1 MENNYSEITLLS
13 NNVYVVNDR
22 NINWGGEVN
31 HNFEIL
37 NNLNKNAS
45 LKIKYNGQEVN
56 YRITGDNLEVDLND
70 LTPANGIFT
79 LNVNGKYLTAFS
91 ANQKTDLSA
100 DIRVP
105 TKTSDLDNDAEFI
118 TLNDIP
124 SVNVPS
130 KVSQLQ
136 NDSGYLT
143 SADLNVPTKVSQLQN
158 DSGYLTS
165 ADVNIPTVP
174 TNVSEFTNDAG
185 YLTNADL
192 KVPTKT
198 SDLQNDSGF
207 VTLNDLDIPSN
218 TSDLTNDSGFITLND
233 VPSVNVPTKVSQL
246 QNDAG
251 YLTSADLP
259 QADIPTKTSDLTNDS
274 GFITSD
280 DLPDITVP
288 TKTSDLNNDSGF
300 VTLNDLEIPTKTS
313 DLTNDSGFIT
323 SSDVPTKTS
332 DLSNDSGFITINDV
346 PVVTV
351 PERTSDLT
359 NDSGF
364 ITSED
369 LQNITAPTKTSDLT
383 NDSGFITSSDVPV
396 TNGVLTL
403 EKDGETLGT
412 FTASESTT
420 INLQSSSFNPFETE
434 SFTVLNAIKI
444 AIPEAAI
451 SEFGY
456 SLQGFVPRNFFSK
469 IQYKYDKGPFIR
481 GAYYKE
487 TQVIDDVTYYVGLIP
502 VSAGFLQE
510 ENASLDVFIP
520 KNKIPTYFSTFLST
534 TSADGYNFFKLDTDN
549 FTFEGERIEN
559 EDHLFTRILP
569 NTNVSEVI

>member
-56 YRITGDNLEVDLND
+56 YRVTGDNLEVDLNS
-70 LTPANGIFT
+70 LTPGNGIFT
-79 LNVNGKYLTAFS
+79 LNVNGEYLTAFS

-100 DIRVP
+100 NIRVP

-124 SVNVPS
+124 SVDVPSKVSQLQNDSEFITLNDINIPS

-143 SADLNVPTKVSQLQN
+143 SADLN
-158 DSGYLTS
+158 
-165 ADVNIPTVP
+165 IPTVP
-174 TNVSEFTNDAG
+174 TNVSEFNNDAG

-192 KVPTKT
+192 NVPTKT
-198 SDLQNDSGF
+198 SELTNDSGF
-207 VTLNDLDIPSN
+207 VTLNDFDIPSK

-246 QNDAG
+246 QNDSG

-259 QADIPTKTSDLTNDS
+259 QTNIPTKTSDLTNDS

-288 TKTSDLNNDSGF
+288 VNTSDLVNNSGF
-300 VTLNDLEIPTKTS
+300 ITSADVPTKTS

-323 SSDVPTKTS
+323 IDEVPIVTLPTKVS
-332 DLSNDSGFITINDV
+332 DLANDA
-346 PVVTV
+346 
-351 PERTSDLT
+351 
-359 NDSGF
+359 GF
-364 ITSED
+364 ITSDD
-369 LQNITAPTKTSDLT
+369 LPDITVPTKTSDLT

-396 TNGVLTL
+396 TTGVLTL
-403 EKDGETLGT
+403 KKDGQVLGT
-412 FTASESTT
+412 FSASESKT
-420 INLQSSSFNPFETE
+420 INFESSSFQTFETE
-434 SFTVLNAIKI
+434 RFTVINAIKI
-444 AIPEAAI
+444 AISESVI
-451 SEFGY
+451 SELGY
-456 SLQGFVPRNFFSK
+456 SLQTFVPYNFFSK
-469 IQYKYDKGPFIR
+469 IQYRCDQNPLIR
-481 GAYYKE
+481 GAFYKE
-487 TQVIDDVTYYVGLIP
+487 TQVIDDVTYYVALIP
-502 VSAGFLQE
+502 VTAEFLLQDT
-510 ENASLDVFIP
+510 LDVFIP
-520 KNKIPTYFSTFLST
+520 YYQIPKYLNKFIST
-534 TSADGYNFFKLDTDN
+534 TSDDGHNFFKLDSAD
-549 FTFEGERIEN
+549 FGEFEGSQTDAEN
-559 EDHLFTRILP
+559 RSFTRILP
-569 NTNVSEVI
+569 NTNISEVF

>member
-56 YRITGDNLEVDLND
+56 YRVTGDNLEVDLNS
-70 LTPANGIFT
+70 LTPGNGIFT
-79 LNVNGKYLTAFS
+79 LNVNGEYLTAFS

-100 DIRVP
+100 NIQVP

-118 TLNDIP
+118 TLNDVP
-124 SVNVPS
+124 SVDVPS

-136 NDSGYLT
+136 NDSGFIT
-143 SADLNVPTKVSQLQN
+143 LNDVNIPTKVSQLQN

-165 ADVNIPTVP
+165 ADVTVPTVP

-192 KVPTKT
+192 NVPTKT
-198 SDLQNDSGF
+198 SELTNDSGF

-246 QNDAG
+246 QNDSG

-259 QADIPTKTSDLTNDS
+259 QA
-274 GFITSD
+274 
-280 DLPDITVP
+280 
-288 TKTSDLNNDSGF
+288 
-300 VTLNDLEIPTKTS
+300 EIPTKTS

-332 DLSNDSGFITINDV
+332 DLANDSGFITINEV
-346 PVVTV
+346 PVVSV
-351 PERTSDLT
+351 PTRTSDLT
-359 NDSGF
+359 NDSEF
-364 ITSED
+364 ITSD
-369 LQNITAPTKTSDLT
+369 DVPSKTSNLI
-383 NDSGFITSSDVPV
+383 NDSGFITSSDLPV

-403 EKDGETLGT
+403 KKDGQVLGT
-412 FTASESTT
+412 FSASESKT
-420 INLQSSSFNPFETE
+420 INFESSSFQTFETE
-434 SFTVLNAIKI
+434 RFTVINAIKI
-444 AIPEAAI
+444 AISESVI
-451 SEFGY
+451 SELGY
-456 SLQGFVPRNFFSK
+456 SLQTFVPYNFFSK
-469 IQYKYDKGPFIR
+469 IQYRCDQNPLIR
-481 GAYYKE
+481 GAFYKE
-487 TQVIDDVTYYVGLIP
+487 TQEIDDKTYYVALIP
-502 VSAGFLQE
+502 VTAEFLLQDT
-510 ENASLDVFIP
+510 LDVFIP
-520 KNKIPTYFSTFLST
+520 YYQIPKYLNKFIST
-534 TSADGYNFFKLDTDN
+534 TSDDGHNFFKLDSAD
-549 FTFEGERIEN
+549 FGEFEGSQTDAEN
-559 EDHLFTRILP
+559 RSFTRILP
-569 NTNVSEVI
+569 NTNISEVF

>member
-56 YRITGDNLEVDLND
+56 YRVTGDNLEVDLNS
-70 LTPANGIFT
+70 LTPGNGIFT
-79 LNVNGKYLTAFS
+79 LNVNGEYLTAFS

-100 DIRVP
+100 NIQVP

-118 TLNDIP
+118 TLNDVP
-124 SVNVPS
+124 SVDVPS

-136 NDSGYLT
+136 NDSGFIT
-143 SADLNVPTKVSQLQN
+143 LNDVNIPTKVSQLQN

-165 ADVNIPTVP
+165 ADVTVPTVP

-192 KVPTKT
+192 NVPTKT
-198 SDLQNDSGF
+198 SELTNDSGF

-246 QNDAG
+246 QNDSG

-259 QADIPTKTSDLTNDS
+259 QTNIPTKTSDLTNDS

-288 TKTSDLNNDSGF
+288 VNTSDLVNNSGF
-300 VTLNDLEIPTKTS
+300 ITSADVPTKTS

-323 SSDVPTKTS
+323 IDEVPIVTLPTKVS
-332 DLSNDSGFITINDV
+332 DLANDA
-346 PVVTV
+346 
-351 PERTSDLT
+351 
-359 NDSGF
+359 GF
-364 ITSED
+364 ITSDD
-369 LQNITAPTKTSDLT
+369 LPDITVPTKTSDLT

-396 TNGVLTL
+396 TTGVLTL
-403 EKDGETLGT
+403 KKDGQVLGT
-412 FTASESTT
+412 FSASESKT
-420 INLQSSSFNPFETE
+420 INFESSSFQTFETE
-434 SFTVLNAIKI
+434 RFTVINAIKI
-444 AIPEAAI
+444 AISESVI
-451 SEFGY
+451 SELGY
-456 SLQGFVPRNFFSK
+456 SLQTFVPYNFFSK
-469 IQYKYDKGPFIR
+469 IQYRCDQNPLIR
-481 GAYYKE
+481 GAFYKE
-487 TQVIDDVTYYVGLIP
+487 TQVIDDVTYYVALIP
-502 VSAGFLQE
+502 VTAEFLLQDT
-510 ENASLDVFIP
+510 LDVFIP
-520 KNKIPTYFSTFLST
+520 YYQIPKYLNKFIST
-534 TSADGYNFFKLDTDN
+534 TSDDGHNFFKLDSAD
-549 FTFEGERIEN
+549 FGEFEGSQTDAEN
-559 EDHLFTRILP
+559 RSFTRILP
-569 NTNVSEVI
+569 NTNISEVF

>member
-56 YRITGDNLEVDLND
+56 YRITGDNLEVDLNS
-70 LTPANGIFT
+70 LTPGNGIFT
-79 LNVNGKYLTAFS
+79 LNVNGEYLTAFS

-100 DIRVP
+100 NIQVP

-118 TLNDIP
+118 TLNDVP
-124 SVNVPS
+124 SVDVPS

-136 NDSGYLT
+136 NDSGFIT
-143 SADLNVPTKVSQLQN
+143 LNDVNIPTKVSQLQN

-165 ADVNIPTVP
+165 ADVTVPTVP

-192 KVPTKT
+192 NVPTKT
-198 SDLQNDSGF
+198 SELTNDSGF

-246 QNDAG
+246 QNDSG

-259 QADIPTKTSDLTNDS
+259 QTNIPTKTSDLTNDS

-288 TKTSDLNNDSGF
+288 VNTSDLVNNSGF
-300 VTLNDLEIPTKTS
+300 ITSADVPTKTS

-323 SSDVPTKTS
+323 IDEVP
-332 DLSNDSGFITINDV
+332 I
-346 PVVTV
+346 VTV
-351 PERTSDLT
+351 PTRTSDLT
-359 NDSGF
+359 NDAGF
-364 ITSED
+364 ITSDD
-369 LQNITAPTKTSDLT
+369 LPDITVPTKTSDLT

-396 TNGVLTL
+396 TTGVLTL
-403 EKDGETLGT
+403 KKDGQVLGT
-412 FTASESTT
+412 FSASESKT
-420 INLQSSSFNPFETE
+420 INFESSSFQTFETE
-434 SFTVLNAIKI
+434 RFTVINAIKI
-444 AIPEAAI
+444 AISEGVI
-451 SEFGY
+451 SELGY
-456 SLQGFVPRNFFSK
+456 SLQTFVPYNFFSK
-469 IQYKYDKGPFIR
+469 VQYRHDKSPLIR

-487 TQVIDDVTYYVGLIP
+487 TQVIDDVTYYVALIP
-502 VSAGFLQE
+502 VTAEFLLQDT
-510 ENASLDVFIP
+510 LDVFIP
-520 KNKIPTYFSTFLST
+520 YYQIPKYLNKFITT
-534 TSADGYNFFKLDTDN
+534 TSDDGHNFFKLDSAD
-549 FTFEGERIEN
+549 FGEFEGSQTDAEN
-559 EDHLFTRILP
+559 RSFTRILP
-569 NTNVSEVI
+569 NTNISEVF

>member
-79 LNVNGKYLTAFS
+79 LNVNGEYLTAFS
-91 ANQKTDLSA
+91 ANQRTDLSA
-100 DIRVP
+100 NIQVP

-130 KVSQLQ
+130 KVSDLQ
-136 NDSGYLT
+136 NDAGYLT
-143 SADLNVPTKVSQLQN
+143 SADLNIPTKVSQLQN

-165 ADVNIPTVP
+165 ADLNIPTVP
-174 TNVSEFTNDAG
+174 TNVSEFNNDAG

-192 KVPTKT
+192 NVPTKT
-198 SDLQNDSGF
+198 SDLNNDSGF
-207 VTLNDLDIPSN
+207 VTLNDFDIPSK

-246 QNDAG
+246 QNDSG

-280 DLPDITVP
+280 DLPDISV
-288 TKTSDLNNDSGF
+288 
-300 VTLNDLEIPTKTS
+300 PTKTS

-323 SSDVPTKTS
+323 SDDVPSKTS
-332 DLSNDSGFITINDV
+332 DLINDSGFITINEV

-351 PERTSDLT
+351 PTKTSDLT

-364 ITSED
+364 ITSDD
-369 LQNITAPTKTSDLT
+369 LNIPTKTSDLT

-403 EKDGETLGT
+403 KKDGQVLGT
-412 FTASESTT
+412 FSASESKT
-420 INLQSSSFNPFETE
+420 INFESSSFQAFETE
-434 SFTVLNAIKI
+434 RFTVINAIKI
-444 AIPEAAI
+444 AISEGVI
-451 SEFGY
+451 SELGY
-456 SLQGFVPRNFFSK
+456 SLQTFVPYNFFSK
-469 IQYKYDKGPFIR
+469 IQYRCDQSPLIR
-481 GAYYKE
+481 GAFYKE
-487 TQVIDDVTYYVGLIP
+487 TQVIDDVTYYVALIP
-502 VSAGFLQE
+502 VTAEFLLQDT
-510 ENASLDVFIP
+510 LDVFIP
-520 KNKIPTYFSTFLST
+520 YYQIPKYLNKFIST
-534 TSADGYNFFKLDTDN
+534 TSDDGHNFFKLSGAD
-549 FTFEGERIEN
+549 FGEFEGSQTDAEN
-559 EDHLFTRILP
+559 RSFTRILP
-569 NTNVSEVI
+569 NTNISEVF

>member
-56 YRITGDNLEVDLND
+56 YRITGDNLEVDLNS
-70 LTPANGIFT
+70 LTPGNGIFT
-79 LNVNGKYLTAFS
+79 LNVNGEYLTAFS

-100 DIRVP
+100 NIQVP

-118 TLNDIP
+118 TLNDVP
-124 SVNVPS
+124 SVDVPS
-130 KVSQLQ
+130 KVSELQ
-136 NDSGYLT
+136 NDSGFIT
-143 SADLNVPTKVSQLQN
+143 LNDVNIPTKVSQLQN

-165 ADVNIPTVP
+165 ADVTVPTVP

-192 KVPTKT
+192 NVPTKT
-198 SDLQNDSGF
+198 SELTNDSGF
-207 VTLNDLDIPSN
+207 VTLNDFDIPSK

-246 QNDAG
+246 QNDSG

-259 QADIPTKTSDLTNDS
+259 QAEIPTKTSDLTNDS

-280 DLPDITVP
+280 DLPDISV
-288 TKTSDLNNDSGF
+288 
-300 VTLNDLEIPTKTS
+300 PTKTS

-332 DLSNDSGFITINDV
+332 DLANDSGFITINEV
-346 PVVTV
+346 PVVSV
-351 PERTSDLT
+351 PTRTSDLT
-359 NDSGF
+359 NDSEF
-364 ITSED
+364 ITSD
-369 LQNITAPTKTSDLT
+369 DVPSKTSNLI
-383 NDSGFITSSDVPV
+383 NDSGFITSSDLPV

-403 EKDGETLGT
+403 KKDGQVLGT
-412 FTASESTT
+412 FSASESKT
-420 INLQSSSFNPFETE
+420 INFESSSFQTFETE
-434 SFTVLNAIKI
+434 RFTVINAIKI
-444 AIPEAAI
+444 AISEGVI
-451 SEFGY
+451 SELGY
-456 SLQGFVPRNFFSK
+456 SLQTFVPYNFFSK
-469 IQYKYDKGPFIR
+469 VQYRHDKSPLIR
-481 GAYYKE
+481 GAFYKE
-487 TQVIDDVTYYVGLIP
+487 TQEIDDKTYYVALIP
-502 VSAGFLQE
+502 VTAEFLLQDT
-510 ENASLDVFIP
+510 LDVFIP
-520 KNKIPTYFSTFLST
+520 YYQIPKYLNKFITT
-534 TSADGYNFFKLDTDN
+534 TSDDGHNFFKLDSAD
-549 FTFEGERIEN
+549 FGEFEGSQTDAEN
-559 EDHLFTRILP
+559 RSFTRILP
-569 NTNVSEVI
+569 NTNISEVF

>member
-56 YRITGDNLEVDLND
+56 YRVTGDNLEVDLNS
-70 LTPANGIFT
+70 LTPGNGIFT
-79 LNVNGKYLTAFS
+79 LNVNGEYLTAFS

-100 DIRVP
+100 NIRVP

-130 KVSQLQ
+130 KVSDLQ
-136 NDSGYLT
+136 NDSGFIT
-143 SADLNVPTKVSQLQN
+143 LNDVNIPTKVSQLQN

-165 ADVNIPTVP
+165 ADVTVPTVP

-192 KVPTKT
+192 NVPTKT
-198 SDLQNDSGF
+198 SELTNDSGF
-207 VTLNDLDIPSN
+207 VTLNDFDIPSK

-246 QNDAG
+246 QNDSG

-259 QADIPTKTSDLTNDS
+259 QAEIPTKTSDLTNDS

-280 DLPDITVP
+280 DLP
-288 TKTSDLNNDSGF
+288 
-300 VTLNDLEIPTKTS
+300 EISVPTKTS

-323 SSDVPTKTS
+323 SADVPTKTS
-332 DLSNDSGFITINDV
+332 DLANDSGFITINEV
-346 PVVTV
+346 PVVSV
-351 PERTSDLT
+351 PTSTSDLT
-359 NDSGF
+359 NDSEF
-364 ITSED
+364 ITSD
-369 LQNITAPTKTSDLT
+369 DVPSKTSNLI
-383 NDSGFITSSDVPV
+383 NDSGFITSSDLPV

-403 EKDGETLGT
+403 KKDGQVLGT
-412 FTASESTT
+412 FSASESKT
-420 INLQSSSFNPFETE
+420 INFESSSFQTFETE
-434 SFTVLNAIKI
+434 RFTVINAIKI
-444 AIPEAAI
+444 AISEGVI
-451 SEFGY
+451 SELGY
-456 SLQGFVPRNFFSK
+456 SLQTFVPYNFFSK
-469 IQYKYDKGPFIR
+469 IQYRCDQNPLIR
-481 GAYYKE
+481 GAFYKE
-487 TQVIDDVTYYVGLIP
+487 TQEIDDKTYYVALIP
-502 VSAGFLQE
+502 VTAEFLLQDT
-510 ENASLDVFIP
+510 LDVFIP
-520 KNKIPTYFSTFLST
+520 YYQIPKYLNKFIST
-534 TSADGYNFFKLDTDN
+534 TSDDGHNFFKLDSAD
-549 FTFEGERIEN
+549 FGEFEGSQTDAEN
-559 EDHLFTRILP
+559 RSFTRILP
-569 NTNVSEVI
+569 NTNISEVF

>member
-56 YRITGDNLEVDLND
+56 YRVTGDNLEVDLNS
-70 LTPANGIFT
+70 LTPGNGIFT
-79 LNVNGKYLTAFS
+79 LNVNGEYLTAFS

-100 DIRVP
+100 NIRVP

-124 SVNVPS
+124 SVDVPSKVSQLQNDSEFITLNDINIPS

-143 SADLNVPTKVSQLQN
+143 NADL
-158 DSGYLTS
+158 
-165 ADVNIPTVP
+165 NIPTVP
-174 TNVSEFTNDAG
+174 TNVSEFNNDAG

-192 KVPTKT
+192 NVPTKT
-198 SDLQNDSGF
+198 SELTNDSGF
-207 VTLNDLDIPSN
+207 VTLNDFDIPS
-218 TSDLTNDSGFITLND
+218 
-233 VPSVNVPTKVSQL
+233 
-246 QNDAG
+246 
-251 YLTSADLP
+251 
-259 QADIPTKTSDLTNDS
+259 
-274 GFITSD
+274 
-280 DLPDITVP
+280 
-288 TKTSDLNNDSGF
+288 
-300 VTLNDLEIPTKTS
+300 KTS

-332 DLSNDSGFITINDV
+332 DLTNDSGFITINDV

-369 LQNITAPTKTSDLT
+369 LQNITVPTKTSDLT

-412 FTASESTT
+412 FSASESAT

-434 SFTVLNAIKI
+434 SFTVTNAIKI

-456 SLQGFVPRNFFSK
+456 SLQDFVPRNFFSK

-481 GAYYKE
+481 GTYYKE

-502 VSAGFLQE
+502 VSAEFLTEQT
-510 ENASLDVFIP
+510 LDVFIP
-520 KNKIPTYFSTFLST
+520 KYQIPAYFSTFLST
-534 TSADGYNFFKLDTDN
+534 TSEDGHNFFKLDADN
-549 FTFEGERIEN
+549 MHFEGEMVEG

-569 NTNVSEVI
+569 NTNVSEVV

>member
-79 LNVNGKYLTAFS
+79 LNVNGEYLTAFS

-100 DIRVP
+100 NIQVP

-124 SVNVPS
+124 SVDVPS

-136 NDSGYLT
+136 NDSGFIT
-143 SADLNVPTKVSQLQN
+143 LNDVNIPTKVSQLQN

-165 ADVNIPTVP
+165 ADVTVPTVP

-192 KVPTKT
+192 NVPAKT
-198 SDLQNDSGF
+198 SELTNDSGF
-207 VTLNDLDIPSN
+207 VTLNDLDIPSK

-246 QNDAG
+246 QNDSG

-259 QADIPTKTSDLTNDS
+259 QTEIPTKTSDLTNDS

-288 TKTSDLNNDSGF
+288 VNTSDLVNNSGFITSDDVPSKTSDLVNDSGF
-300 VTLNDLEIPTKTS
+300 ITINEVPVVTLPTKVSDLANDAGFITSADIPTKTS
-313 DLTNDSGFIT
+313 DLTNDSSFIT
-323 SSDVPTKTS
+323 SSD
-332 DLSNDSGFITINDV
+332 L
-346 PVVTV
+346 
-351 PERTSDLT
+351 
-359 NDSGF
+359 
-364 ITSED
+364 
-369 LQNITAPTKTSDLT
+369 
-383 NDSGFITSSDVPV
+383 PV

-403 EKDGETLGT
+403 KKDGQVLGT
-412 FTASESTT
+412 FSASESKT
-420 INLQSSSFNPFETE
+420 INFESSSFQTFETE
-434 SFTVLNAIKI
+434 RFTVINAIKI
-444 AIPEAAI
+444 AISEGVI
-451 SEFGY
+451 SELGY
-456 SLQGFVPRNFFSK
+456 SLQTFVPYNFFSK
-469 IQYKYDKGPFIR
+469 IQYRCDQNPLIR
-481 GAYYKE
+481 GAFYKE
-487 TQVIDDVTYYVGLIP
+487 TQEIDDKTYYVALIP
-502 VSAGFLQE
+502 VTAEFLLQDT
-510 ENASLDVFIP
+510 LDVFIP
-520 KNKIPTYFSTFLST
+520 YYQIPKYLNKFIST
-534 TSADGYNFFKLDTDN
+534 TSDDGHNFFKLDSAD
-549 FTFEGERIEN
+549 FGEFEGSQTDAEN
-559 EDHLFTRILP
+559 RSFTRILP
-569 NTNVSEVI
+569 NTNISEVF

>member
-100 DIRVP
+100 NIRVP

-165 ADVNIPTVP
+165 ADVTIPTVP

-192 KVPTKT
+192 NVPTKT
-198 SDLQNDSGF
+198 SELTNDSGF

-246 QNDAG
+246 QNDSG

-259 QADIPTKTSDLTNDS
+259 QTEIPTKTSDLTNDS

-288 TKTSDLNNDSGF
+288 VNTSDLVNN
-300 VTLNDLEIPTKTS
+300 
-313 DLTNDSGFIT
+313 SGFIT
-323 SSDVPTKTS
+323 SDDVPSKTS
-332 DLSNDSGFITINDV
+332 DLVNDSGFITINEV
-346 PVVTV
+346 PVVTLPTKV
-351 PERTSDLT
+351 SDLA

-364 ITSED
+364 ITSDD
-369 LQNITAPTKTSDLT
+369 LPDITVPTKTSDLT

-412 FTASESTT
+412 FTASESAT

-434 SFTVLNAIKI
+434 SFTVRNAIKI

-451 SEFGY
+451 SKFGY
-456 SLQGFVPRNFFSK
+456 SLQDFVPRNFFSK
-469 IQYKYDKGPFIR
+469 IQYKYDKNPFIR
-481 GAYYKE
+481 GTYYKE

-510 ENASLDVFIP
+510 EEKTLDIFIP
-520 KNKIPTYFSTFLST
+520 KYEIPTYFSTFLST
-534 TSADGYNFFKLDTDN
+534 SSADGYNFFKLDAEN
-549 FTFEGERIEN
+549 FVFEGERIDN

>member
-79 LNVNGKYLTAFS
+79 LNVNGEYLTAFS

-100 DIRVP
+100 NIQVP

-124 SVNVPS
+124 SVDVPS
-130 KVSQLQ
+130 KVSELQ
-136 NDSGYLT
+136 NDAGYLT

-165 ADVNIPTVP
+165 ADLNIPTVP

-192 KVPTKT
+192 NVPTKT
-198 SDLQNDSGF
+198 SELTNDSGF
-207 VTLNDLDIPSN
+207 VTLNDFDIPSK

-233 VPSVNVPTKVSQL
+233 VPSVNVPTKVSDL

-259 QADIPTKTSDLTNDS
+259 QTEIPTKTSDLTNDS

-280 DLPDITVP
+280 DLP
-288 TKTSDLNNDSGF
+288 
-300 VTLNDLEIPTKTS
+300 EISVPTKTS

-323 SSDVPTKTS
+323 SDDVPSKTS
-332 DLSNDSGFITINDV
+332 DLINDSGFITINEV
-346 PVVTV
+346 PVVSV
-351 PERTSDLT
+351 PTKTSDLT
-359 NDSGF
+359 NDSEF
-364 ITSED
+364 ITSAD
-369 LQNITAPTKTSDLT
+369 IPTKTSDLT

-403 EKDGETLGT
+403 KKDGQVLGT
-412 FTASESTT
+412 FSASENKT
-420 INLQSSSFNPFETE
+420 INFESSSFQTFETE
-434 SFTVLNAIKI
+434 RFTVINAIKI
-444 AIPEAAI
+444 AISESVI
-451 SEFGY
+451 SELGY
-456 SLQGFVPRNFFSK
+456 SLQTFVPYNFFSK
-469 IQYKYDKGPFIR
+469 VQYRCEQNPLIR
-481 GAYYKE
+481 GAFYKE
-487 TQVIDDVTYYVGLIP
+487 TQVIDDVTYYVALIP
-502 VSAGFLQE
+502 VTAEFLLQDT
-510 ENASLDVFIP
+510 LDVFIP
-520 KNKIPTYFSTFLST
+520 YYQIPKYLNKFIST
-534 TSADGYNFFKLDTDN
+534 TSDDGHNFFKLSDADSGE
-549 FTFEGERIEN
+549 FEGSQTDAEN
-559 EDHLFTRILP
+559 RSFTRILP
-569 NTNVSEVI
+569 NTNISEVF

>member
-56 YRITGDNLEVDLND
+56 YRVTGDNLEVDLNS
-70 LTPANGIFT
+70 LTPGNGIFT
-79 LNVNGKYLTAFS
+79 LNVNGEYLTAFS

-100 DIRVP
+100 NIRVP

-130 KVSQLQ
+130 KVSDLQ
-136 NDSGYLT
+136 NDSGFIT
-143 SADLNVPTKVSQLQN
+143 LNDVNIPTKVSQLQN

-165 ADVNIPTVP
+165 ADVTVPTVP

-192 KVPTKT
+192 NVPTKT
-198 SDLQNDSGF
+198 SELTNDSGF
-207 VTLNDLDIPSN
+207 VTLNDFDIPSK

-246 QNDAG
+246 QNDSG

-259 QADIPTKTSDLTNDS
+259 QTNIPTKTSDLTNDS

-280 DLPDITVP
+280 DLPDISVP
-288 TKTSDLNNDSGF
+288 TKTSDLDNDSGF
-300 VTLNDLEIPTKTS
+300 ITSDDLDIPTKTS

-332 DLSNDSGFITINDV
+332 DLSNDSGFITAADLPNI
-346 PVVTV
+346 TV
-351 PERTSDLT
+351 PTRTSDLT

-364 ITSED
+364 ITSDD
-369 LQNITAPTKTSDLT
+369 LQDITVPTKTSDLT

-403 EKDGETLGT
+403 KKDGQVLGT
-412 FTASESTT
+412 FSASESKT
-420 INLQSSSFNPFETE
+420 INFESSSFQTFETE
-434 SFTVLNAIKI
+434 RFTVINAIKI
-444 AIPEAAI
+444 AISEGVI
-451 SEFGY
+451 SELGY
-456 SLQGFVPRNFFSK
+456 SLQTFVPYNFFSK
-469 IQYKYDKGPFIR
+469 VQYRHDKSPLIR
-481 GAYYKE
+481 GAFYKE
-487 TQVIDDVTYYVGLIP
+487 TQEIDDKTYYVALIP
-502 VSAGFLQE
+502 VTAEFLLQDT
-510 ENASLDVFIP
+510 LDVFIP
-520 KNKIPTYFSTFLST
+520 YYQIPKYLNKFITT
-534 TSADGYNFFKLDTDN
+534 TSDDGHNFFKLDSAD
-549 FTFEGERIEN
+549 FGEFEGSQTDAEN
-559 EDHLFTRILP
+559 RSFTRILP
-569 NTNVSEVI
+569 NTNISEVF

>member
-56 YRITGDNLEVDLND
+56 YRVTGDNLEVDLNS
-70 LTPANGIFT
+70 LTPGNGIFT
-79 LNVNGKYLTAFS
+79 LNVNGEYLTAFS

-100 DIRVP
+100 NIRVP

-124 SVNVPS
+124 SVDVPS
-130 KVSQLQ
+130 KVSDLQ
-136 NDSGYLT
+136 NDSGFIT
-143 SADLNVPTKVSQLQN
+143 LNDVNIPTKVSQLQN

-165 ADVNIPTVP
+165 ADVTVPTVP
-174 TNVSEFTNDAG
+174 TNVSEFNNDAG

-192 KVPTKT
+192 NVPTKT
-198 SDLQNDSGF
+198 SELTNDSGF
-207 VTLNDLDIPSN
+207 VTLNDLDIPSK

-246 QNDAG
+246 QNDSG

-259 QADIPTKTSDLTNDS
+259 HAEIPTKTSDLTNDS

-280 DLPDITVP
+280 DLP
-288 TKTSDLNNDSGF
+288 
-300 VTLNDLEIPTKTS
+300 EISVPTKTS

-323 SSDVPTKTS
+323 SADVPTKTS
-332 DLSNDSGFITINDV
+332 DLANDSGFITINEV
-346 PVVTV
+346 PVVSV
-351 PERTSDLT
+351 PTRTSDLT
-359 NDSGF
+359 NDSEF
-364 ITSED
+364 ITSD
-369 LQNITAPTKTSDLT
+369 DVPSKTSNLI
-383 NDSGFITSSDVPV
+383 NDSGFITSSDLPV

-403 EKDGETLGT
+403 KKDGQVLGT
-412 FTASESTT
+412 FSASESKT
-420 INLQSSSFNPFETE
+420 INFESSSFQTFETE
-434 SFTVLNAIKI
+434 RFTVINAIKI
-444 AIPEAAI
+444 AISEGVI
-451 SEFGY
+451 SELGY
-456 SLQGFVPRNFFSK
+456 SLQTFVPYNFFSK
-469 IQYKYDKGPFIR
+469 VQYRHDKSPLIR

-487 TQVIDDVTYYVGLIP
+487 TQVIDDVTYYVALIP
-502 VSAGFLQE
+502 VTAEFLLQDT
-510 ENASLDVFIP
+510 LDVFIP
-520 KNKIPTYFSTFLST
+520 YYQIPKYLNKFITT
-534 TSADGYNFFKLDTDN
+534 TSADGHNFFKLDSAD
-549 FTFEGERIEN
+549 FGEFEGSQTDAEN
-559 EDHLFTRILP
+559 RSFTRILP
-569 NTNVSEVI
+569 NTNISEVF

>member
-56 YRITGDNLEVDLND
+56 YRVTGDNLEVDLNS
-70 LTPANGIFT
+70 LTPGNGIFT
-79 LNVNGKYLTAFS
+79 LNVNGEYLTAFS

-100 DIRVP
+100 NIQVP

-118 TLNDIP
+118 TLNDVP
-124 SVNVPS
+124 SVDVPS
-130 KVSQLQ
+130 KVSELQ
-136 NDSGYLT
+136 NDSGFIT
-143 SADLNVPTKVSQLQN
+143 LNDVNIPTKVSQLQN

-165 ADVNIPTVP
+165 ADVTVPTVP
-174 TNVSEFTNDAG
+174 TNVSEFNNDAG

-192 KVPTKT
+192 NVPTKT
-198 SDLQNDSGF
+198 SELTNDSGF
-207 VTLNDLDIPSN
+207 VTLNDFDIPSK

-246 QNDAG
+246 QNDSG

-259 QADIPTKTSDLTNDS
+259 QAEIPTKTSDLTNDS

-280 DLPDITVP
+280 DLPDISV
-288 TKTSDLNNDSGF
+288 
-300 VTLNDLEIPTKTS
+300 PTKTS

-332 DLSNDSGFITINDV
+332 DLANDSGFITINEV
-346 PVVTV
+346 PVVSV
-351 PERTSDLT
+351 PTRTSDLT
-359 NDSGF
+359 NDSEF
-364 ITSED
+364 ITSD
-369 LQNITAPTKTSDLT
+369 DVPSKTSNLI
-383 NDSGFITSSDVPV
+383 NDSGFITSSDLPV

-403 EKDGETLGT
+403 KKDGQVLGT
-412 FTASESTT
+412 FSASESKT
-420 INLQSSSFNPFETE
+420 INFESSSFQTFETE
-434 SFTVLNAIKI
+434 RFTVINAIKI
-444 AIPEAAI
+444 AISEGVI
-451 SEFGY
+451 SELGY
-456 SLQGFVPRNFFSK
+456 SLQTFVPYNFFSK
-469 IQYKYDKGPFIR
+469 VQYRHDKSPLIR

-487 TQVIDDVTYYVGLIP
+487 TQVIDDVTYYVALIP
-502 VSAGFLQE
+502 VTAEFLLQDT
-510 ENASLDVFIP
+510 LDVFIP
-520 KNKIPTYFSTFLST
+520 YYQIPKYLNKFITT
-534 TSADGYNFFKLDTDN
+534 TSDDGHNFFKLDSAD
-549 FTFEGERIEN
+549 FGEFEGSQTDAEN
-559 EDHLFTRILP
+559 RSFTRILP
-569 NTNVSEVI
+569 NTNISEVF